1 MCANAIDAT
10 ELAAYLAQR
19 DNELVRQYPGIPRW
33 WLRYA
38 FHFTDVNNA
47 AGIIASGQLLSRR
60 LALSESA
67 MKVENADVSVIARSP
82 ELTETSARFYFRPKT
97 PTQYHNEGH
106 RPTANR
112 HSHNAHCP
120 VPVFFLF
127 PLGPVLT
134 RPGCVFTNTAAYWS
148 EVEVGSSID
157 ELRSLHWEHIYSDG
171 PMPASQRNAITGY
184 RRAEI
189 LVPDSMPLDSVFR
202 IVCRSAAERDTLLTL
217 LDKDVR
223 KEWRQRIELAGAIGR
238 DLFQGNWL
246 YMLTATWS
254 SDGLVFKFNPCAVSV
269 TLRVTITAFADGEV
283 LRDTTREWDFGRF
296 SSIRVPIP
304 EGHQRVNAR
313 VELDGALAYSATLNK
328 LEMLV

>member
-1 MCANAIDAT
+1 MAAAAIDAT
-10 ELAAYLAQR
+10 SLAEYLAQR
-19 DNELVRQYPGIPRW
+19 DRDFIQQYPGIPRW

-47 AGIIASGQLLSRR
+47 AGIITSGELLSRR
-60 LALSESA
+60 LALSRGVME
-67 MKVENADVSVIARSP
+67 VENADVSVIARSP

-106 RPTANR
+106 RPIAHR
-112 HSHNAHCP
+112 YSHNAHCP

-127 PLGPVLT
+127 PLDAVLT
-134 RPGCVFTNTAAYWS
+134 RPGCLFTNTAAYWD
-148 EVEVGSSID
+148 EVEVGKSIG
-157 ELRSLHWEHIYSDG
+157 ELRRLQWQHIYSDG
-171 PMPASQRNAITGY
+171 PMSASQKNAITGY

-223 KEWRQRIELAGAIGR
+223 KEWRQKVELAGAFGR
-238 DLFQGNWL
+238 HMFQGNWL
-246 YMLTATWS
+246 YMLTVTWTS
-254 SDGLVFKFNPCAVSV
+254 EGLVFKFNPCAVSV
-269 TLRVTITAFADGEV
+269 DFHVTISAFSDGEV
-283 LRDTTREWDFGRF
+283 LRDTTVRWDFGKH
-296 SSIRVPIP
+296 SSILVRIS

-313 VELDGALAYSATLNK
+313 VELDGALAYAATLNK